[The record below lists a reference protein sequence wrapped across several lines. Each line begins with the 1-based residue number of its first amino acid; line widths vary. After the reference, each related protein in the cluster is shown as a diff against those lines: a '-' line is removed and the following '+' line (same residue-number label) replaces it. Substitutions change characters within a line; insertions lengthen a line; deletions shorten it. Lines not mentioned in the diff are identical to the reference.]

1 MLFPSC
7 THSLLQLS
15 EQHQDIYWCQQTN
28 SPVSTGDCIFRAPFD
43 IQPSPSDGVAPASG
57 PQGLPVAHTPEQSK
71 AKRTLWQAVA
81 TRASGVHMSRE
92 SIADLEG
99 SSLAQLAEH
108 PNELESDFTQ

>member
-1 MLFPSC
+1 M
-7 THSLLQLS
+7 
-15 EQHQDIYWCQQTN
+15 
-28 SPVSTGDCIFRAPFD
+28 
-43 IQPSPSDGVAPASG
+43 
-57 PQGLPVAHTPEQSK
+57 AHTPEQSK